1 MGWLCPPVVIYERAV
16 CQALTIPELPGCVR
30 KEQGGP
36 CLFLLQCAC
45 LKQASQPSITVVG
58 SRWWKAELSL
68 LTSPLSGIP
77 STWQSLKVMPV
88 NHILLQCISDVG
100 AAPRPLLIYMA
111 PLQQGEGLTGSGGG
125 KKTKQNNL
133 QTWSGYLINYDNTVW
148 INEQLLQRA
157 SRLWQLRIVA
167 EGNSTSSGVCH
178 RNEQDLCQYFVNKQI
193 WNGSANISPLRWEGS
208 FNEECCVPTIF
219 NRPAFEW
226 QCTAAEHMLCFCLVF
241 FPFLCDLSDVVTC
254 KIACV
259 FFVVFFFS
267 LK

>member
-1 MGWLCPPVVIYERAV
+1 MYLRRRGRPTSTAHLHGASATRGGSDWEWR
-16 CQALTIPELPGCVR
+16 R
-30 KEQGGP
+30 K
-36 CLFLLQCAC
+36 
-45 LKQASQPSITVVG
+45 
-58 SRWWKAELSL
+58 
-68 LTSPLSGIP
+68 
-77 STWQSLKVMPV
+77 
-88 NHILLQCISDVG
+88 
-100 AAPRPLLIYMA
+100 
-111 PLQQGEGLTGSGGG
+111 
-125 KKTKQNNL
+125 KKTQNNL
-133 QTWSGYLINYDNTVW
+133 QTWSGYLINYDNTVR

-259 FFVVFFFS
+259 FFVVFFFFVEIMMPG
-267 LK
+267 